1 MNFKKDRYIII
12 KEAIPELIARFL
24 TDYLLLK
31 REVSYTMF
39 KYGVADNTTTE
50 WGRWDDDQV
59 PGTYSHYSDVAMETL
74 LAWMHPI
81 MKKHT
86 GLDLAPMY
94 SYTRIYR
101 KGDELERHKDRPSCA
116 ISTTMALGF
125 DKPYP
130 IYLDPTGGANSKGIE
145 VNLNPGDMLV
155 YRGCDLE
162 HWRKPFEG
170 EDCVQVFLHYNEKG
184 TFTEHDKYDGRFH
197 LGLPDWFRKDNKGNL
212 NGELIRKRMV
222 VKI

>member
-12 KEAIPELIARFL
+12 KEAIPEVIARFL

>member
-1 MNFKKDRYIII
+1 MTFEKDKYIII
-12 KEAIPELIARFL
+12 KEAIPEVIARFL

>member
-12 KEAIPELIARFL
+12 KEAIPEVIARFL

-50 WGRWDDDQV
+50 WGRWNDDQV

>member
-12 KEAIPELIARFL
+12 KEAIPKVIARFL